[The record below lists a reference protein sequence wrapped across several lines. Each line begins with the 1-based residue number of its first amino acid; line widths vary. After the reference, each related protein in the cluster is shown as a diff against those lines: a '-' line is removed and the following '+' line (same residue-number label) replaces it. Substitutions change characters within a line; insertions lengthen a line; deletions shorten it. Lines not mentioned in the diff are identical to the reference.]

1 MGLFKSD
8 AAFRRRL
15 FRLLVTE
22 FVWGVGTFFV
32 LPTTTVPAFLTAR
45 GATPVIVGLMA
56 TAMGALPLLFQFFGR
71 GVLDRFRNRRLGV
84 IRMHIPII
92 LPYAALAVADLL
104 LAGHPR
110 VTIGLCIVFL
120 GISQIALGVV
130 TPVWIDMI
138 ARIIPLEW
146 RGRYFGFSS
155 GAFALGGIAGSS
167 ALYYLERLAGAYVFP
182 AAFAIAAVF
191 FALSIAMFAA
201 VPVTADVFQHPV
213 ELPLLARVGA
223 AARACHWR
231 TDFGRLIASYA
242 GVLLA
247 AALVPFIVVYATDGT
262 RGLGYP
268 ASVFTRLTVLQAM
281 GGAAS
286 AITLGWLVD
295 HHGPRW
301 PWVCATLVMPVVVVL
316 LPYGGWWP
324 LLAACALLAGALST
338 HWSISAPAL
347 LEFSPDGDK
356 SAYVAMANIVAF
368 VPASLGPLIYGG
380 LIQRAGFEWA
390 FVVAGVAGL
399 AAAVPAMTLRRRVAS
414 FRDAKAAA
422 N

>member
-1 MGLFKSD
+1 MGFFRSD

-15 FRLLVTE
+15 VRLLLTE

-45 GATPVIVGLMA
+45 GATPVVVGLMA
-56 TAMGALPLLFQFFGR
+56 VTMGAVPLLFQFFGR
-71 GVLDRFRNRRLGV
+71 GVLDRFRDRRLGV
-84 IRMHIPII
+84 IAMHVPVI
-92 LPYAALAVADLL
+92 LPYAAIAAADVL

-110 VTIGLCIVFL
+110 VMVGLCIALL
-120 GISQIALGVV
+120 GISQVAVGLVV
-130 TPVWIDMI
+130 PVWLDMI
-138 ARIIPLEW
+138 SRIIPLEW

-167 ALYYLERLAGAYVFP
+167 ALYYLERLAGVHVFT
-182 AAFAIAAVF
+182 AAFAIAACF
-191 FALSIAMFAA
+191 FATSISVFAT
-201 VPVTADVFQHPV
+201 VTVDADVFLHPA
-213 ELPLLARVGA
+213 EFPLRVRVTA
-223 AARACHWR
+223 AARACGWR
-231 TDFGRLIASYA
+231 TDFGRLIASYS
-242 GVLLA
+242 GVLLS
-247 AALVPFIVVYATDGT
+247 AALVPFIVVYAMDGA

-268 ASVFTRLTVLQAM
+268 ASVFARLTVLQAV

-301 PWVCATLVMPVVVVL
+301 PWVGATLVIPVVVVL

-324 LLAACALLAGALST
+324 ILAACTLLTGVLGT

-356 SAYVAMANIVAF
+356 SAYVAMAGIVAF
-368 VPASLGPLIYGG
+368 VPASLGPLVYGG
-380 LIQRAGFEWA
+380 LIQHSGYEWA
-390 FVVAGVAGL
+390 FAVAGVAGL
-399 AAAVPAMTLRRRVAS
+399 AAAVPAMTLKRRSREAVVRRAE
-414 FRDAKAAA
+414 D
-422 N
+422 

>member
-1 MGLFKSD
+1 MGLFRSD

-15 FRLLVTE
+15 FRLLLTE

-45 GATPVIVGLMA
+45 GASPLIVGVMA

-71 GVLDRFRNRRLGV
+71 GVLDRFRDRRLGV

-92 LPYAALAVADLL
+92 FPYVGLAVADLL
-104 LAGHPR
+104 LGAHPR
-110 VTIGLCIVFL
+110 ATIVLCVVLL
-120 GISQIALGVV
+120 GISQVALGVV

-138 ARIIPLEW
+138 SRIIPLEW

-167 ALYYLERLAGAYVFP
+167 ALYYLERIAGGYVFA
-182 AAFAIAAVF
+182 AAFAIAALF
-191 FALSIAMFAA
+191 FGLSIAMFST
-201 VPVTADVFQHPV
+201 VPVSADVFRHPA
-213 ELPLLARVGA
+213 ELPLRARVRA
-223 AARACHWR
+223 AARSCHWR
-231 TDFGRLIASYA
+231 TDFGRLIGSYA

-268 ASVFTRLTVLQAM
+268 ANVFARLTVLQAV
-281 GGAAS
+281 GGAVS

-301 PWVCATLVMPVVVVL
+301 PWVCATLVIPAVVVL
-316 LPYGGWWP
+316 LPHGGYWP
-324 LLAACALLAGALST
+324 VLALCALLAGAMST

-347 LEFSPDGDK
+347 LEFSPEGDK
-356 SAYVAMANIVAF
+356 SAYVAMANIIAF

-390 FVVAGVAGL
+390 FMVAGVAGL
-399 AAAVPAMTLRRRVAS
+399 AAAVPAMTLKRRVA
-414 FRDAKAAA
+414 RAGG
-422 N
+422 